1 MITVQEVI
9 NELHKNSPKYFTEFD
24 FGRTIFQ
31 GEKITSTSPELFAE
45 MAISQLPN
53 LSINP
58 SHTEELLA
66 AVFLTCHYT
75 YLGSLADIIANN
87 PVYFTMQDPF
97 EKADLQTGKIKNAN
111 YIITDHT
118 PSQLG
123 PKFWPMNYKFLV
135 YCYYPAKQD
144 YALLGISTASE
155 YINKCIIRG
164 LKKYVYDYVD
174 DNKQIQDI
182 VNFYNHDVILNS
194 NNDFRILVGLVP
206 QVSDFGK
213 PKKNF
218 LGGREVPV
226 SKLLKGDLTKLTHGY
241 IVIRDYEGYNSI
253 KVLDSRLALRNIP
266 IFED

>member
-24 FGRTIFQ
+24 FGRTIFL

-58 SHTEELLA
+58 GHTEELLA

-75 YLGSLADIIANN
+75 YLGYLADTLANN
-87 PVYFTMQDPF
+87 PVYFMMQDPF

-111 YIITDHT
+111 YIINGHSSPHSD
-118 PSQLG
+118 
-123 PKFWPMNYKFLV
+123 PKFWPMNYKFLI

-155 YINKCIIRG
+155 YSNKRIIRG
-164 LKKYVYDYVD
+164 LKKYIYDYVD
-174 DNKQIQDI
+174 DNKPIQDI

-194 NNDFRILVGLVP
+194 NDDFRIFVGLVEHI
-206 QVSDFGK
+206 SDFSK
-213 PKKNF
+213 LKDF
-218 LGGREVPV
+218 LIAQSVTV
-226 SKLLKGDLTKLTHGY
+226 SELLKGDFNTEVRNL
-241 IVIRDYEGYNSI
+241 VIRDYEGYNSI
-253 KVLDSRLALRNIP
+253 KVLNSKVTLRDIP

>member
-24 FGRTIFQ
+24 FGRTIYQ

-75 YLGSLADIIANN
+75 YLGYLADIIANN
-87 PVYFTMQDPF
+87 PVHFTMEDPF
-97 EKADLQTGKIKNAN
+97 EKADLQTGKIKNVN
-111 YIITDHT
+111 YIINDSTSSHSD
-118 PSQLG
+118 

-135 YCYYPAKQD
+135 YCYYSAKQE
-144 YALLGISTASE
+144 YALLSISTASE
-155 YINKCIIRG
+155 YTNKCIIRG

-194 NNDFRILVGLVP
+194 KDDFRIFVGLVEHI
-206 QVSDFGK
+206 SDFGK
-213 PKKNF
+213 PKN
-218 LGGREVPV
+218 LLVGQGVTV
-226 SKLLKGDLTKLTHGY
+226 SDLLKGDFNTSTRNL
-241 IVIRDYEGYNSI
+241 VIRDYEGYNSI
-253 KVLDSRLALRNIP
+253 KVLNGKIPLRDIP
-266 IFED
+266 IFVD